1 MRPTD
6 FIRQLLDM
14 IDEIEAAQTPNIE
27 IEIDAEEPSCG
38 CDAEYANEPDEH
50 YSDVS
55 AVTTLAGGGVNGP
68 KNPADIRGEHPSMY
82 PNSQWKV

>member
-14 IDEIEAAQTPNIE
+14 IDQIEAAQTSTAVE
-27 IEIDAEEPSCG
+27 ISIDDEESSCG

-55 AVTTLAGGGVNGP
+55 AVTTLAGGGLNGP
-68 KNPADIRGEHPSMY
+68 KHPADIRGEHGRLY
-82 PNSQWKV
+82 GGN